1 MNFARSAFGQFMASS
16 MGRGV
21 RIIAGIILIALGIW
35 VGFDNV
41 WGIVLA
47 IVGAV
52 PLLAGLFD
60 VCVFS
65 LLFGGPFS
73 GQRIRNLVK
82 RS

>member
-16 MGRGV
+16 TGRGLRV
-21 RIIAGIILIALGIW
+21 IAGIALIVLGVW
-35 VGFDNV
+35 VGFDNA

-47 IVGAV
+47 VVGAV

-65 LLFGGPFS
+65 ALFGGPFS
-73 GQRIRNLVK
+73 GEKIRSLVK
-82 RS
+82 RA